1 MFSLSPLS
9 LAVGHCIFKW
19 LEWHPEE
26 SNCDVV
32 ENFLAFNFL
41 VKGRIPKKLSYLVH
55 LVVEV

>member
-1 MFSLSPLS
+1 M
-9 LAVGHCIFKW
+9 AVGHCIFKW